1 MTEVLFYLRLFLRR
15 LHWFL
20 LIAVVVSAVS
30 VIAAFSLPPAYV
42 SQTRLIVEASQ
53 IPDELAPSTVRVS
66 GLERLQIIEQRLMT
80 RPNILAIANRLN
92 VLQDQSSMTPDE
104 IVEAMQART
113 RIRSQAG
120 RDQATLM
127 TISFEARTARLAAQ
141 VLNEYLSL
149 IQQSDIDIRQGRA
162 GQTLEFFEAE
172 VQRLEQQLQEQS
184 AKILAFK
191 NENLSA
197 LPDSLD
203 FRQSQRAD
211 LQERMESAGR
221 EIFTLK
227 AQRQQLINIFNE
239 ATKVGSG
246 PGVTLSPSQQSLADA
261 RAELESALLLYSEV
275 NPRVKI
281 LQSRVASLEAKVA
294 EEAETAQSGDD
305 AAETGNPQLN
315 LQLAEIDTRIQ
326 SLESQSEIVEARIA
340 ALSESIDQTPAN
352 TIMLAELE
360 REAENL
366 QGRYNLAVNR
376 LAAASTGER
385 IEVMSRGERISVIEQ
400 PSVPS
405 RPTKPN
411 RVKIAAAGSMFGLL
425 LGFGLIALLEFMNRT
440 PRRPEDIIRKLEV
453 WPMAAIPYTRT
464 RREIV
469 LQRSLRLAAILIV
482 VVGAPIAVWAV
493 HEYYLP
499 LDLLAD
505 KIMNKLGVRL

>member
-1 MTEVLFYLRLFLRR
+1 MLNNIGLPGL
-15 LHWFL
+15 L

-221 EIFTLK
+221 EI
-227 AQRQQLINIFNE
+227 
-239 ATKVGSG
+239 
-246 PGVTLSPSQQSLADA
+246 
-261 RAELESALLLYSEV
+261 
-275 NPRVKI
+275 
-281 LQSRVASLEAKVA
+281 
-294 EEAETAQSGDD
+294 
-305 AAETGNPQLN
+305 
-315 LQLAEIDTRIQ
+315 
-326 SLESQSEIVEARIA
+326 
-340 ALSESIDQTPAN
+340 
-352 TIMLAELE
+352 
-360 REAENL
+360 
-366 QGRYNLAVNR
+366 
-376 LAAASTGER
+376 
-385 IEVMSRGERISVIEQ
+385 
-400 PSVPS
+400 
-405 RPTKPN
+405 
-411 RVKIAAAGSMFGLL
+411 
-425 LGFGLIALLEFMNRT
+425 
-440 PRRPEDIIRKLEV
+440 
-453 WPMAAIPYTRT
+453 
-464 RREIV
+464 
-469 LQRSLRLAAILIV
+469 
-482 VVGAPIAVWAV
+482 
-493 HEYYLP
+493 
-499 LDLLAD
+499 
-505 KIMNKLGVRL
+505 